1 MRFFSKPHIF
11 YAKSNILD
19 PQIILF
25 DEPPSQ
31 PDQYKHDH
39 DPKEPTCETVVP
51 ATHTH
56 RHLNLHLIRNAVA
69 NSNLLHLIAVL
80 EFKQRICHEDCV
92 ALFSHISRNVHA
104 ISQCDRIFLHPFPI
118 LGYSHNLWRIARAY
132 AHANY

>member
-31 PDQYKHDH
+31 PDQRQQDH
-39 DPKEPTCETVVP
+39 NPKEPTCKFVVP
-51 ATHTH
+51 VTHAH
-56 RHLNLHLIRNAVA
+56 RHLNLHLIRNAVVYIHVA
-69 NSNLLHLIAVL
+69 HLVAIL
-80 EFKQRICHEDCV
+80 ELKQRVGHKYRV
-92 ALFSHISRNVHA
+92 AFFTHISRDVHT
-104 ISQCDRIFLHPFPI
+104 IGQRYGVFLHPIPI
-118 LGYSHNLWRIARAY
+118 FGHRHDLWRLARAY